1 MSTPLIRLNF
11 FSHEFNCIR
20 NEVDKMKYDI
30 RGSIKKLKKL
40 AKLKENARIKDRLIA
55 VVFHKKVV
63 DVTDW

>member
-1 MSTPLIRLNF
+1 
-11 FSHEFNCIR
+11 
-20 NEVDKMKYDI
+20 MKYDI